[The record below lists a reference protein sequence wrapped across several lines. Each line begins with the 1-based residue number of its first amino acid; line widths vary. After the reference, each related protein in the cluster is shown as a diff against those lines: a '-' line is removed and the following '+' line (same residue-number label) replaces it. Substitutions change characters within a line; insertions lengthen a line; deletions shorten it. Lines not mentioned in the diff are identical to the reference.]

1 MLMLM
6 WEGSPLFWTFL
17 PFLFFATSSFA
28 KHYGGPAYDPSAWTE
43 CQAEP
48 EAPLYNGGIL
58 TNKFPVYKPVKD
70 INGDMVY
77 SPTLSLENLS
87 PGSIY
92 SFSSWVRVKNL
103 DSALVTTTLKLDT
116 AYSKCIGSV
125 IAKKGCW
132 SFLKGGF
139 LWDSPSNSS
148 QIDFQSSEQTK
159 RFVDVEIIAYSLQPF
174 TERQWRRNQ
183 FEGIN
188 TERKRA
194 VMIHVVDKNGFIV
207 TGAAVKVNQISTD
220 FPFGTVISRTIL
232 ENLPYQKWFLERF
245 KTTVFENELKWFK
258 TEPLP
263 GQLNYTV
270 VDQMMKFV
278 RKNNLIARGHNM
290 FWPDP
295 IYVQDWLENMTAP
308 QLQRAVKFRI
318 DSVMSRYRT
327 EFFHWDVSNEVL
339 KFDFFEKKLGPK
351 ATLDMFKK
359 IHREDPLTT
368 LFLNEFNIIEQCDPK
383 ANVDSYINKL
393 KELKKGGV
401 TLAGIGLES
410 HFSIPN
416 PGFMRAVLDKL
427 ATLKLP
433 IWLTEVDV
441 NRVHGLEEQALYLE
455 QILREAFSH
464 PGVNGIM
471 LWSAR
476 SVGGCY
482 QTCLT
487 DEKFQNL
494 PTGDI
499 IDQLLLKEWKTETKR
514 GKTNEFGSY
523 NFRGF
528 LGDYKVSVIYN
539 HTVFNSS
546 FSLGRGVETKHI
558 TVHV

>member
-1 MLMLM
+1 
-6 WEGSPLFWTFL
+6 
-17 PFLFFATSSFA
+17 
-28 KHYGGPAYDPSAWTE
+28 
-43 CQAEP
+43 
-48 EAPLYNGGIL
+48 
-58 TNKFPVYKPVKD
+58 
-70 INGDMVY
+70 
-77 SPTLSLENLS
+77 
-87 PGSIY
+87 
-92 SFSSWVRVKNL
+92 
-103 DSALVTTTLKLDT
+103 
-116 AYSKCIGSV
+116 
-125 IAKKGCW
+125 
-132 SFLKGGF
+132 
-139 LWDSPSNSS
+139 
-148 QIDFQSSEQTK
+148 
-159 RFVDVEIIAYSLQPF
+159 
-174 TERQWRRNQ
+174 
-183 FEGIN
+183 
-188 TERKRA
+188 
-194 VMIHVVDKNGFIV
+194 MIHVVDKNGFIV

-270 VDQMMKFV
+270 VDQMMEFV

-308 QLQRAVKFRI
+308 QLQRAMKFRI

-416 PGFMRAVLDKL
+416 PG
-427 ATLKLP
+427 
-433 IWLTEVDV
+433 
-441 NRVHGLEEQALYLE
+441 
-455 QILREAFSH
+455 
-464 PGVNGIM
+464 VNGIM